1 MVSMRYLSSMLCCFV
16 LCFAKESEPTSSYQ
30 PYVAKNYTYLK
41 GMQGFT
47 DALLDLHFKLYQGY
61 VNNCNLLM
69 EKLNNLES
77 SQQMRSLEWGA
88 FKRRL
93 GWEFDGM
100 RLHELYFE
108 NMGGK
113 GDSKKGP
120 EIIKALEKEFSSF
133 NQWKDAFIATG
144 LMRGIGWVILYQD
157 KATKKLINTWISE
170 HDLGHLASCSP
181 LLVMDVWEHA
191 YITEFGLNRE
201 KYIQAFFQNIDW
213 KVVNQRF
220 LE

>member
-1 MVSMRYLSSMLCCFV
+1 
-16 LCFAKESEPTSSYQ
+16 
-30 PYVAKNYTYLK
+30 
-41 GMQGFT
+41 
-47 DALLDLHFKLYQGY
+47 
-61 VNNCNLLM
+61 M

-113 GDSKKGP
+113 GDSKQGP